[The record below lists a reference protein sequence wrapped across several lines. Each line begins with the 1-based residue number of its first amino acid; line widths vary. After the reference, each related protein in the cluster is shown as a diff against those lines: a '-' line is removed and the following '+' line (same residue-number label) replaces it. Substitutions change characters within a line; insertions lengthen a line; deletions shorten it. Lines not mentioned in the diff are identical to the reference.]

1 MKDTLT
7 VGSTITKH
15 YDVTEDVTIGFMG
28 DDLRVYSTPSMVLHV
43 EQTCRDLMV
52 EHADEGEDSVGARV
66 EIDHLGPTLN
76 GMWVEVSAKVVDI
89 EGPRVTFE
97 VEVNDALDKVG
108 QCRHIRFA
116 VETARQKGRLEKK
129 AARLK
134 DAG

>member
-7 VGSTITKH
+7 VGSTITKR